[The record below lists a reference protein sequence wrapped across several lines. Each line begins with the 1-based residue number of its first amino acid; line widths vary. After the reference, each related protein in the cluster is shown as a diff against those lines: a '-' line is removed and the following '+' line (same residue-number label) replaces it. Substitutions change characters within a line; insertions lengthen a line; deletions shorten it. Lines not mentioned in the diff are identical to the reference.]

1 MIGPNMQGQVS
12 PPLTPVVPPFC
23 IVGTDAVNNSLF

>member
-1 MIGPNMQGQVS
+1 MFAVS
-12 PPLTPVVPPFC
+12 MPRPPLTPVVPPFC